1 MRGRENLEQRIPRG
15 AVWGSLGLHAAV
27 FILLFVFSVSST
39 PPLTAQTYQVRLVAA
54 ADLQAPLRETPA
66 PARQA
71 EEENRPPPPQPTN
84 DPLPQ
89 TELPSVVEEVPQV
102 EEPVREPARADE
114 IGEEALNVQTEGA
127 RFVDPEYANNIVR
140 QINRYWRPPDTAQPL
155 EAEIRFVI
163 DRSGEVSDVEWLRR
177 SGDTAFDLEA
187 RGAIEAAARADAFG
201 PLPGEF
207 PFDQLQVS
215 FYFDPSSR

>member
-1 MRGRENLEQRIPRG
+1 MKGRENPEQRIPPV
-15 AVWGSLGLHAAV
+15 AMWGSLGLHVFVLAV
-27 FILLFVFSVSST
+27 LLGFSVRAT
-39 PPLTAQTYQVRLVAA
+39 PPLTAKTYQVRLIAA

-66 PARQA
+66 PPRQA
-71 EEENRPPPPQPTN
+71 EEENRPPPPQPTD
-84 DPLPQ
+84 DPIPQ

-114 IGEEALNVQTEGA
+114 TGEEALNVQTEGA

-140 QINRYWRPPDTAQPL
+140 QINRYWRPPETARPL

-163 DRSGEVSDVEWLRR
+163 DRTGEVSDVEWLRR
-177 SGDTAFDLEA
+177 SGDVTFDLEA
-187 RGAIEAAARADAFG
+187 RGAIEAAARADVFG
-201 PLPGEF
+201 PLPEAF